1 MSINSSLKGLLK
13 ESTMQKSIKIL
24 IIDDNPDFIKDILPE
39 YGYDVTVALDGVK
52 GIEMLNDKDKHFNL
66 ILLDVLMP
74 NMNGWEVLRYIR
86 ETKRLKHLPVIMMT
100 ALDNEVDQVS
110 GLKVGAD
117 DYITK
122 PFNLPTLLARIE
134 ALMRRVSW
142 VSTTP
147 VLDLPFESDD
157 SEMETLTTR
166 EKEMLSYVAKGFSNK
181 EISEKLFVSE
191 LTVKTH
197 LKNIFK
203 KLNVNSRTQAILIG
217 INKGLI
223 SEN

>member
-1 MSINSSLKGLLK
+1 MHKPV
-13 ESTMQKSIKIL
+13 KIL
-24 IIDDNPDFIKDILPE
+24 IIDDQPEIVSEVLPE
-39 YGYDVTVALDGVK
+39 YGYDITVALDGQK
-52 GIEMLNDKDKHFNL
+52 GLEILEKQEKKFDL

-74 NMNGWEVLRYIR
+74 NLHGWDVLRTIR
-86 ETKRLKHLPVIMMT
+86 DNKQLKHLPVIMMT
-100 ALDNEVDQVS
+100 ALDSEVDQVS

-122 PFNLPTLLARIE
+122 PFNIPTLLARIE

-142 VSTTP
+142 TSTKPT
-147 VLDLPFESDD
+147 LDLPFESDNEIQ
-157 SEMETLTTR
+157 SLTNR
-166 EKEMLSYVAKGFSNK
+166 EKEILSLVAKGLSNK
-181 EISEKLFVSE
+181 EISEKLYVSE

-203 KLNVNSRTQAILIG
+203 KLNVSSRTQAILIG

-223 SEN
+223 SEAN

>member
-1 MSINSSLKGLLK
+1 
-13 ESTMQKSIKIL
+13 MQKTVKIL
-24 IIDDNPDFIKDILPE
+24 IIDDNPESVEEILPE
-39 YGYDVTVALDGVK
+39 YGYDVTVALDGQK
-52 GIEMLNDKDKHFNL
+52 GIEALEVSGKKFDL

-74 NMNGWEVLRYIR
+74 NMNGWDVLRHIR
-86 ETKRLKHLPVIMMT
+86 ENKKMKHIPVIMMT
-100 ALDNEVDQVS
+100 ALDSEVDQVS

-122 PFNLPTLLARIE
+122 PFKIPTLLARIE
-134 ALMRRVSW
+134 ALMRRISW
-142 VSTTP
+142 SSTTP
-147 VLDLPFESDD
+147 ALDLPFETD
-157 SEMETLTTR
+157 SELQSLTNR
-166 EKEMLSYVAKGFSNK
+166 EREILSLVAKGHSNK

-203 KLNVNSRTQAILIG
+203 KLNVSSRTQAILIG

-223 SEN
+223 SDS

>member
-1 MSINSSLKGLLK
+1 
-13 ESTMQKSIKIL
+13 MQKPVKIL
-24 IIDDNPDFIKDILPE
+24 IIDDQPEIVSEVLPE
-39 YGYDVTVALDGVK
+39 YGYDITVALDGQK
-52 GIEMLNDKDKHFNL
+52 GLEILEKQEKKFDL

-74 NMNGWEVLRYIR
+74 NLNGWDVLRTIR
-86 ETKRLKHLPVIMMT
+86 DNKQLKHLPVIMMT
-100 ALDNEVDQVS
+100 ALDSEVDQVS

-122 PFNLPTLLARIE
+122 PFNIPTLLARIE

-142 VSTTP
+142 TSTKPT
-147 VLDLPFESDD
+147 LDLPFESDNEIQ
-157 SEMETLTTR
+157 SLTNR
-166 EKEMLSYVAKGFSNK
+166 EKEILSLVAKGLSNK
-181 EISEKLFVSE
+181 EISEKLYVSE

-203 KLNVNSRTQAILIG
+203 KLNVSSRTQAILIG

-223 SEN
+223 SEAN

>member
-1 MSINSSLKGLLK
+1 
-13 ESTMQKSIKIL
+13 MQKVLKIL
-24 IIDDNPDFIKDILPE
+24 VIDDNPEVVAEILPD
-39 YGYDVTVALDGVK
+39 YGYELTVCLDGQK
-52 GIEMLNDKDKHFNL
+52 GLEVLEKEEKKFDL

-74 NMNGWEVLRYIR
+74 NMNGWDVLRYIR
-86 ETKRLKHLPVIMMT
+86 DNKNLKHIPVIMMT
-100 ALDNEVDQVS
+100 ALDSEIDQVS

-122 PFNLPTLLARIE
+122 PFNIPTLLARIE

-142 VSTTP
+142 SSTTP
-147 VLDLPFESDD
+147 VFHLPFEASDA
-157 SEMETLTTR
+157 EIQELTNREREILTL
-166 EKEMLSYVAKGFSNK
+166 VANGLSNK
-181 EISEKLFVSE
+181 DISDRLFVSE

-203 KLNVNSRTQAILIG
+203 KLSVNSRTQAILVG

-223 SEN
+223 NEG